1 MPKTMEIFWISRWS
15 HFEEKI
21 IFFKKITD
29 YQQFSP
35 VNDMLSTPI
44 GKGYI
49 ILIND
54 KSLWGK
60 YVLRNADFRF
70 SAQIRSHFLLHQKAN
85 HHILFKGHPY
95 FSPVLHWHTNGDT
108 PWDIP
113 SFCWHSIYQP
123 PGTLLG
129 TSLIFYHALIVT
141 QLVTP
146 TGISQQFRPHRFATN
161 SDTFCYTQ
169 FVPRRIYKANNRDTS
184 CDTALIS
191 WTKSSGLRYFSNR
204 SCLL

>member
-1 MPKTMEIFWISRWS
+1 MPKTMKIFWISRWS

-60 YVLRNADFRF
+60 YVLRNADSCF
-70 SAQIRSHFLLHQKAN
+70 SAQIRSHFLLHQKAK
-85 HHILFKGHPY
+85 HHRYFEGYPY
-95 FSPVLHWHTNGDT
+95 FSPALHWHTNCDIS
-108 PWDIP
+108 WDIP
-113 SFCWHSIYQP
+113 TFRCLSI
-123 PGTLLG
+123 GTLIM
-129 TSLIFYHALIVT
+129 TSLGISHVSCCLSTVT
-141 QLVTP
+141 QIMTP
-146 TGISQQFRPHRFATN
+146 LGISHLFSALRF
-161 SDTFCYTQ
+161 
-169 FVPRRIYKANNRDTS
+169 VNR
-184 CDTALIS
+184 
-191 WTKSSGLRYFSNR
+191 
-204 SCLL
+204 

>member
-21 IFFKKITD
+21 IFFKKITN

-35 VNDMLSTPI
+35 VNDMLSTLI

-60 YVLRNADFRF
+60 HVLRNADFRF

-85 HHILFKGHPY
+85 HHRYFEGYPY
-95 FSPVLHWHTNGDT
+95 FSPALHWHTNDDIL
-108 PWDIP
+108 WDIP
-113 SFCWHSIYQP
+113 SFSLPSIYQP
-123 PGTLLG
+123 LGALLR
-129 TSLIFYHALIVT
+129 TSLLFCCCFMGTQIVT
-141 QLVTP
+141 QL
-146 TGISQQFRPHRFATN
+146 GISHLFLCPRFTN
-161 SDTFCYTQ
+161 H
-169 FVPRRIYKANNRDTS
+169 
-184 CDTALIS
+184 
-191 WTKSSGLRYFSNR
+191 
-204 SCLL
+204 

>member
-70 SAQIRSHFLLHQKAN
+70 SAQIRSHFLLHQEAN
-85 HHILFKGHPY
+85 HHRYSEGYPY
-95 FSPVLHWHTNGDT
+95 FSPTSIGTLMMTSIGISHLFVDLRSTNHRGHFLWHPYFLCSFNRHTNNDIL
-108 PWDIP
+108 WDIP
-113 SFCWHSIYQP
+113 TFLS
-123 PGTLLG
+123 
-129 TSLIFYHALIVT
+129 
-141 QLVTP
+141 P
-146 TGISQQFRPHRFATN
+146 TFR
-161 SDTFCYTQ
+161 DTFRYT
-169 FVPRRIYKANNRDTS
+169 
-184 CDTALIS
+184 
-191 WTKSSGLRYFSNR
+191 
-204 SCLL
+204 

>member
-1 MPKTMEIFWISRWS
+1 MEIFWIRRWS

-85 HHILFKGHPY
+85 HHRYFEGYPY
-95 FSPVLHWHTNGDT
+95 FLPALHWHTNGDISWDIPSFLLSLNRHTNCDT

-113 SFCWHSIYQP
+113 AFLLLLHRHTNCDTAWDIPSFSLPSIYQP
-123 PGTLLG
+123 LGALLRTPPLFHHPSFVPQTMTSVGIPQHFRPQRKETLLI
-129 TSLIFYHALIVT
+129 TSNSSAIV
-141 QLVTP
+141 L
-146 TGISQQFRPHRFATN
+146 
-161 SDTFCYTQ
+161 
-169 FVPRRIYKANNRDTS
+169 
-184 CDTALIS
+184 
-191 WTKSSGLRYFSNR
+191 
-204 SCLL
+204 